1 MKLNSYEK
9 KSTFTIALIIS
20 LRLSGIFLIL
30 PVFSVYTSDYPGSTL
45 TLAGIAF
52 GIYALTQSLF
62 QIPFGWASDRYGRKR
77 ILIIGLI
84 LFSIGSIICALAGN
98 IYELILARAL
108 QGSGAVGSVAIASLG
123 DTTRP
128 QVRAQ
133 AFTITGI
140 VIGIAFIVSLVLG
153 PLLAIKIGFNSLF
166 YILGLLGFV
175 AIVITYFLFPVIKKE
190 DTQPQSAKKIL
201 DIISNWDIKLLLIA
215 AFILSFVLNLF
226 LFIYPLSWTSLD
238 FSTSNFWLIYLIIIL
253 PSGLI
258 TYPYIKHSEK
268 NNQLKRTIK
277 IGFLFLILGFI
288 VYFIGNKGR
297 VVLIAT
303 GILFFLGHTIFQSI
317 MPAFLTQ
324 RISSENRGV
333 SSGVYNLANFLGAS
347 FGGMLSGF
355 LYSINIDLPLIIS
368 LSILIIWIFIGLP
381 RQPDKENIE

>member
-20 LRLSGIFLIL
+20 LRLLGIFLIL

-77 ILIIGLI
+77 MLIIGLV
-84 LFSIGSIICALAGN
+84 LFSAGSIICALAGN

-133 AFTITGI
+133 AFTVTGI
-140 VIGIAFIVSLVLG
+140 VIGVAFIVSLVIG
-153 PLLAIKIGFNSLF
+153 PLLAIEIGFNSLF
-166 YILGLLGFV
+166 YILGLLGIIGI
-175 AIVITYFLFPVIKKE
+175 IVTYFLFPEIKKE
-190 DTQPQSAKKIL
+190 NTQPQSARKIL
-201 DIISNWDIKLLLIA
+201 DIISNWDIKLLLLA

-226 LFIYPLSWTSLD
+226 LFIYPLSWTNLNI
-238 FSTSNFWLIYLIIIL
+238 STSKFWLIYLIIIL
-253 PSGLI
+253 PSGLF
-258 TYPYIKHSEK
+258 TYPYIKRSEK
-268 NNQLKRTIK
+268 KNQLKRTII
-277 IGFLFLILGFI
+277 IGFIFIITGFI
-288 VYFIGNKGR
+288 VYLLGSKGR
-297 VVLIAT
+297 IVLIAT
-303 GILFFLGHTIFQSI
+303 GMLFFLGHMIFQSI

-324 RISSENRGV
+324 RISSENRGI
-333 SSGVYNLANFLGAS
+333 SSGVYNLSNFLGAS

-368 LSILIIWIFIGLP
+368 LIVLILWIVVGLP
-381 RQPDKENIE
+381 RQPDKNSIE